1 MATYVDQQSYVF
13 WIGRIGDPP
22 IDKIAIA
29 KYDSSASIDS
39 KFTDAPAGK
48 SINLS
53 VVRNGNRFVSGSASA
68 GQTGI
73 DDNPLIPEEFC
84 DAIVAKAVQRGY
96 ERRMGENPQFMS
108 LAQYWMSIF
117 ESMVKEG
124 KKYANRGLSG
134 VTHTIRPVDY

>member
-1 MATYVDQQSYVF
+1 MATYVDQHSYVY
-13 WIGRIGDPP
+13 WLDKMGDPP
-22 IDKIAIA
+22 IDKIAI
-29 KYDSSASIDS
+29 S
-39 KFTDAPAGK
+39 KFDATAGVETRFTGPPVGK
-48 SINLS
+48 AITLF
-53 VVRNGNRFVSGSASA
+53 VVRTANRFVSGSASA

-117 ESMVKEG
+117 DGMVKEG
-124 KKYANRGLSG
+124 KKYSNRGLSG
-134 VTHTIRPVDY
+134 GSGTIKPFDY